1 MLGFVPQP
9 NLRISVGLRDTSP
22 LEDVGFRASTQPTIT
37 HYRLP
42 ITDYP
47 LPITHYQFPITH
59 YPLPIPHYPLP
70 ILIVK
75 FDLSQSFI

>member
-9 NLRISVGLRDTSP
+9 NLRL

-42 ITDYP
+42 IPHYRLPITDYQFPITDYP
-47 LPITHYQFPITH
+47 LPITNS
-59 YPLPIPHYPLP
+59 PLP